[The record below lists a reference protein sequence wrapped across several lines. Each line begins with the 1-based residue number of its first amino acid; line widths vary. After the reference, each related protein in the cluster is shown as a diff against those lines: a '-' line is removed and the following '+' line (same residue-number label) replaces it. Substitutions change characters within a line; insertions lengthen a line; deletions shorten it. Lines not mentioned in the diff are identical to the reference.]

1 MLDWDDLRFFLA
13 VARAGTMSGAAR
25 KLRVAQPTVGRRIA
39 AFERR
44 LGARIFLRAPAGW
57 TLSPTGRNLLAH
69 AERMEL
75 EALAAETIATGRDE
89 GLEGRVRIT
98 ASEWLARSVLGHALA
113 PFLARHPALSLEL
126 VADPRH
132 LNLAR
137 READVAIRPSR
148 FRQQEVVQREIAV
161 VEFGL
166 YASETYLAR
175 NGLPDFARRCEGSP
189 VIGMTD
195 DMNAI
200 VDLDWLPA
208 LVGRGRV
215 VVRTNGREPM
225 ASMAAA
231 GVGIA
236 CLPRILGD
244 ATAGLRL
251 LDTPG
256 ARPERKLWLGVHR
269 VARSIPR
276 VKATLAFLVASFGQL
291 RPLFRPGG
299 DRQGS

>member
-1 MLDWDDLRFFLA
+1 
-13 VARAGTMSGAAR
+13 
-25 KLRVAQPTVGRRIA
+25 
-39 AFERR
+39 
-44 LGARIFLRAPAGW
+44 
-57 TLSPTGRNLLAH
+57 
-69 AERMEL
+69 MEL